1 MRRTSS
7 PTLVVIVLASSLC
20 VVTSSEFQVAAM
32 LTAMSADLGAPVADL
47 GLLVTVY
54 SLGMGCGGPV
64 VAWALRRLRP
74 RRALVL
80 VMACYAVAEAL
91 AGATSETNLL
101 IPLRLVAGALSGA
114 TFGMA
119 LSTGMRLSDE
129 RGRAR
134 MSAGVLTGLMAGT
147 LLGLP
152 LSHGLATTVGWRA
165 SFVVLAAAAAAMA
178 LAVRLA
184 VPEAPGRSGERPA
197 SLGALRNGHLWLRY
211 LTSFLTIGGAFTAFT
226 FIDPLLQRAGLTAP
240 QATLTMF
247 GFGASAFTVNHLAG
261 RVPAGAAR
269 GWLVS
274 GVIAQLAALLV
285 FLLAPGLSPLIV
297 TATVFLGGAGI
308 ALNPLLVNRVIT
320 VGEPNVLVNTVHT
333 SAITLGV
340 AAATTLG
347 SRAITVTGDL
357 SGTVL
362 VGLAFSVAAVL
373 ITATTRGG
381 DPLGPSRDRAGRP

>member
-7 PTLVVIVLASSLC
+7 PTLVVIVLAGALF

-32 LTAMSADLGAPVADL
+32 LTAMSADLGASVADL

-54 SLGMGCGGPV
+54 SLGMGFGGPV
-64 VAWALRRLRP
+64 VAWALRRFRP
-74 RRALVL
+74 RSALVL

-91 AGATSETNLL
+91 TGTMTEEHLL
-101 IPLRLVAGALSGA
+101 IPLRLLTGALSGA

-119 LSTGMRLSDE
+119 LSTGMRLGDE
-129 RGRAR
+129 HGRAR

-152 LSHGLATTVGWRA
+152 LSHVVATAVGWRA

-184 VPEAPGRSGERPA
+184 VPEAAGRPDERPA
-197 SLGALRNGHLWLRY
+197 SLGTLRNGQLWLRY

-226 FIDPLLQRAGLTAP
+226 FIDPLLQRAGLTPP
-240 QATLTMF
+240 QVSLTMF
-247 GFGASAFTVNHLAG
+247 GFGGAAFAVNHLAG
-261 RVPAGAAR
+261 RVAGGAAR
-269 GWLVS
+269 GWLVV
-274 GVIAQLAALLV
+274 GVVVQLGALLL
-285 FLLAPGLSPLIV
+285 FLLTPGDSQWIV
-297 TATVFLGGAGI
+297 AATVFLGGTGI
-308 ALNPLLVNRVIT
+308 ALNPLLVNRVIA
-320 VGEPNVLVNTVHT
+320 VGEPDVLVNTVHT

-340 AAATTLG
+340 AAATTIG

-362 VGLAFSVAAVL
+362 VGLAFSAAAVL
-373 ITATTRGG
+373 LTLATR
-381 DPLGPSRDRAGRP
+381 DASPAGP